1 LGSIESEKLKYQNR
15 IQTDQ
20 GIAPDSDMEYLQTC
34 FRYIHNNP
42 VKAALVEKEADWEF
56 SSARDFAFLRNGTLI
71 NRNLCDQLG
80 LFILK

>member
-1 LGSIESEKLKYQNR
+1 
-15 IQTDQ
+15 
-20 GIAPDSDMEYLQTC
+20 MEYLQTC

-42 VKAALVEKEADWEF
+42 VKAALVEKETDWEF